1 MPALFRALRHR
12 NYRLFMSGQ
21 LISLIGTWMQSVAE
35 SWLVYRLTGS
45 AVLLGVVGFANRIPV
60 LLFSTVGGTLA
71 DRYNRH
77 HIVIA
82 TQVASMCLAGL
93 LAFLTLTGK
102 VQVWQL
108 MAIAASL
115 GVVNALDIPARQSFV
130 VQLVA
135 REDLPNAIA
144 LNSSMFNGARIVGP
158 AVAGVLVAGVG
169 EGWCFLANA
178 LSYVAVILG
187 LLLIRV
193 SSVTRPAQR
202 GSPLALVAE
211 GFRFVS
217 QSPPIRALL
226 LLLGLVSLMGTPYA
240 VLMPIIADQGFH
252 AGARGLGI
260 LMGAAGVGA
269 FIGALRLA
277 RRTTL
282 QGYGRSIAIAALV
295 LGVSL
300 VAFSTAR
307 QLWLAVALLVPVG
320 YAMMTQMAASN
331 TLIQSMVPDALRGRV
346 MAMYSMMFMGMAPV
360 GALLAGMLA
369 DRLGASTTVA
379 LGGLFCISGG
389 LLFLGRL
396 PALRGEARRLILAQ
410 QAVGLPESPSGTEPG
425 PSLMS
430 PGLAATDPVG
440 KPATPTRTSPH

>member
-1 MPALFRALRHR
+1 VTPALFRALRHR
-12 NYRLFMSGQ
+12 NYRLFISGQ

-60 LLFSTVGGTLA
+60 LLFSTVGGAVA

-93 LAFLTLTGK
+93 LAYLTLSGT
-102 VQVWQL
+102 VQVWHL
-108 MAIAASL
+108 MAIAAAL
-115 GVVNALDIPARQSFV
+115 GLVNAIDIPTRQSFV

-144 LNSSMFNGARIVGP
+144 LNSTIFNGARVVGP
-158 AVAGVLVAGVG
+158 AIAGVLVATVG
-169 EGWCFLANA
+169 EGWCFFANA
-178 LSYVAVILG
+178 VSYVAVILG
-187 LLLIRV
+187 LLYIRV
-193 SSVTRPAQR
+193 SPAKRTDRPA
-202 GSPLALVAE
+202 SALAHMAE

-217 QSPPIRALL
+217 GSPPIRALL
-226 LLLGLVSLMGTPYA
+226 LLLGLVSLMGTPYS
-240 VLMPIIADQGFH
+240 VLMPIIADQRLH
-252 AGARGLGI
+252 AGARGMGI

-269 FIGALRLA
+269 LIGALSLA

-282 QGYGRSIAIAALV
+282 QGYGRSIAVAAMG

-307 QLWLAVALLVPVG
+307 QLWLAVVLLVPVG
-320 YAMMTQMAASN
+320 YAMMTQMAATN

-346 MAMYSMMFMGMAPV
+346 MAIYSMMFMGMAPV
-360 GALLAGMLA
+360 GALLAGGLA
-369 DRLGASTTVA
+369 ERFGAATTVA
-379 LGGLFCISGG
+379 LGGFFCIAGG
-389 LLFLGRL
+389 LILLGRL
-396 PALRGEARRLILAQ
+396 PGLRGEVRRLILAQ
-410 QAVGLPESPSGTEPG
+410 QPVALPQSPSGTEPD
-425 PSLMS
+425 PSLVTPAS
-430 PGLAATDPVG
+430 P
-440 KPATPTRTSPH
+440 